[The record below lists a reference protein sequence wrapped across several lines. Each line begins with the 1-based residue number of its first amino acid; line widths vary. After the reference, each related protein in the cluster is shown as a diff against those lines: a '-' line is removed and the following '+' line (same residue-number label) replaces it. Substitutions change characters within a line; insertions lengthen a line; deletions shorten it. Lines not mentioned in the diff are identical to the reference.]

1 MLRQLK
7 AITTKIAAG
16 ANVATAA
23 AMLLAGMADRVNPAE
38 HPYLATAGLLFPVM
52 LAANAA
58 FLVFWLLFKWRMAA
72 IPVAAYAAAIG
83 PIRTYMPINPPADPP
98 EGALKVVSYNVKN
111 FAGPAGGDT
120 QAAQAIATY
129 LAGSGADI
137 VCLQE
142 AVHSRSRATDAL
154 YGAYPHTDTTYIGD
168 SNRKSNALA
177 IYTRFPI
184 LRKER
189 IPYDS
194 QNNGSVAYFLKVG
207 RDTILVVN
215 NHFESSHLAPDER
228 QRYKEMLKG
237 EVDGDTAR
245 AESRKMLRKL
255 AEATRKRSH
264 QANAVSRYLQAHAGM
279 PTILCGDF
287 NDTPIS
293 YTHRTLARLLTD
305 CYTATGNG
313 VGLSYNQKG
322 FYVRIDNIMCS
333 AHFEPFGCKVDSKIA
348 ASDHY
353 PIYCWLKM
361 K

>member
-1 MLRQLK
+1 M
-7 AITTKIAAG
+7 AG
-16 ANVATAA
+16 ANVAAA
-23 AMLLAGMADRVNPAE
+23 AARLLAGMADRISPAD

-52 LAANAA
+52 LAANMA

-72 IPVAAYAAAIG
+72 IPVVAYAAAIG
-83 PIRTYMPINPPADPP
+83 PIRTYMPINPPEDPP
-98 EGALKVVSYNVKN
+98 QGALKVVSYNVKN
-111 FAGPAGGDT
+111 FSGLPEDDALAS
-120 QAAQAIATY
+120 QRIASY
-129 LAGSGADI
+129 LLESGADI

-142 AVHSRSRATDAL
+142 AVDNGGRVTAKLDSAF
-154 YGAYPHTDTTYIGD
+154 AYTDTTYIGD
-168 SNRKSNALA
+168 YTRKNNALG
-177 IYTRFPI
+177 ICTRFPI

-189 IPYDS
+189 IAYDS

-207 RDTILVVN
+207 RDTLLVVN

-228 QRYKEMLKG
+228 QRYKEILKG
-237 EVDGDTAR
+237 EMDGDTVR
-245 AESRKMLRKL
+245 AESRKIFRKL
-255 AEATRKRSH
+255 AESARKRSH
-264 QANAVSRYLQAHAGM
+264 QADAVSRYLQAHAGM

-293 YTHRTLARLLTD
+293 YTRRTLAKLLTD

-313 VGLSYNQKG
+313 IGLSYNQKG

-333 AHFEPFGCKVDSKIA
+333 GHFKPFGCKVDSKIA

-361 K
+361 Q